1 MFEDGDKEAVM
12 RRFWIGSLL
21 AAALI
26 VPGARAVSAGQRH
39 APVVKT
45 YVVRAG
51 DTLWSIAGKVDPRG
65 DRRPI
70 VDRLIQQNGLRD
82 PTLTPGQVLRLPR
95 R

>member
-1 MFEDGDKEAVM
+1 MFEDVAKEAVM

-39 APVVKT
+39 APPVRT

-51 DTLWSIAGKVDPRG
+51 DTLWSIAAQVDPHG

-70 VDRLIQQNGLRD
+70 VDRLIRQNGLHE
-82 PTLTPGQVLRLPR
+82 PSLVPGQVLRLPQR
-95 R
+95 